1 MHCSLPSYS
10 RTWWHTHTSTQV
22 LLLQYYIL
30 HTTRGSSVG
39 ARVGGGQI
47 AGSQSGSWEERQFV
61 SWIKQTGWIRANC
74 VMLFRLC
81 GDSGIGLSRATL
93 ADNVMS
99 WRITRYFTLKLS
111 DVVVN
116 LKSKNQFNAHNI
128 WLMWRKNAVKKCGC
142 HAIQSEKP
150 SWAWAR

>member
-1 MHCSLPSYS
+1 M
-10 RTWWHTHTSTQV
+10 THTSTQV

-116 LKSKNQFNAHNI
+116 LKSKISLMHIISGWCGEKMRLRNADVMPFNLRNRPEPERDKQVEQTH
-128 WLMWRKNAVKKCGC
+128 KQ
-142 HAIQSEKP
+142 H
-150 SWAWAR
+150 